1 MRPGEPARMQATIN
15 VTPLVDVVLV
25 LLIIF
30 MVVAPGMMKPGPEI
44 DLPNTAKPPEQGDAR
59 ERLLVTVDERGA
71 LWIDDQQVTPDRFG
85 DSLRL
90 AAGGMSDAKVVI
102 QGDASLRFG
111 DVRHTMVAVEEAG
124 FKDVG
129 LIAERAG
136 SKAQGN

>member
-1 MRPGEPARMQATIN
+1 MQATIN

-30 MVVAPGMMKPGPEI
+30 MVVAPGMMKPGPEV
-44 DLPNTAKPPEQGDAR
+44 DLPKTSTPPEQGDAR
-59 ERLLVTVDERGA
+59 DRLLVTIDERGA

-90 AAGGMSDAKVVI
+90 AAGGMQDTKVVI

-111 DVRHTMVAVEEAG
+111 DVRHAMVAVEDAG

-129 LIAERAG
+129 LIAQRA
-136 SKAQGN
+136 KAREN

>member
-1 MRPGEPARMQATIN
+1 MRPGEPSRLQASIN

-30 MVVAPGMMKPGPEI
+30 MVVAPGMMKPGPEV
-44 DLPNTAKPPEQGDAR
+44 DLPKTSAPPEQGDAR
-59 ERLLVTVDERGA
+59 DRLLVTIDAQGA
-71 LWIDDQQVTPDRFG
+71 LWIDDQEVTPDRFA

-90 AAGGMSDAKVVI
+90 AAGGMQDTKVVI

-111 DVRHTMVAVEEAG
+111 DVRHAMVAVEDAG

-129 LIAERAG
+129 LIAQRAG
-136 SKAQGN
+136 QARRK

>member
-1 MRPGEPARMQATIN
+1 MRPGEPSRMQASIN

-30 MVVAPGMMKPGPEI
+30 MVVAPGMMKPGPEV
-44 DLPNTAKPPEQGDAR
+44 DLPKTNTPPEQGDAR
-59 ERLLVTVDERGA
+59 DRLLVTIDAQGM
-71 LWIDDQQVTPDRFG
+71 LWIDDQKVTPESFG

-90 AAGGMSDAKVVI
+90 AAGGMQDTKVVI

-111 DVRHTMVAVEEAG
+111 DVRHAMVAVEDAG

-129 LIAERAG
+129 LIAQRA
-136 SKAQGN
+136 KAREN

>member
-30 MVVAPGMMKPGPEI
+30 MVVAPGMMKPGPEV
-44 DLPNTAKPPEQGDAR
+44 DLPKTSTPPEQGDAR
-59 ERLLVTVDERGA
+59 DRLLVTIDERGA

-90 AAGGMSDAKVVI
+90 AAGGMQDTKVVI
-102 QGDASLRFG
+102 QGDARLRFG
-111 DVRHTMVAVEEAG
+111 DVRHAMVAVEEAG

-136 SKAQGN
+136 KAQRN

>member
-1 MRPGEPARMQATIN
+1 MRPGEPSRLQASIN

-30 MVVAPGMMKPGPEI
+30 MVVAPGMMKPGPEV
-44 DLPNTAKPPEQGDAR
+44 DLPKTGTPPEQGDAR
-59 ERLLVTVDERGA
+59 DRLLVTIDAQGT
-71 LWIDDQQVTPDRFG
+71 LWIDDQKVTPDGFG

-90 AAGGMSDAKVVI
+90 AAGGMQDTKVVI

-111 DVRHTMVAVEEAG
+111 DVRHAMVAVEDAG

-129 LIAERAG
+129 LIAQRA
-136 SKAQGN
+136 KTREN

>member
-1 MRPGEPARMQATIN
+1 MRPGEPSRMQASIN

-30 MVVAPGMMKPGPEI
+30 MVVAPGMMKPGPEV
-44 DLPNTAKPPEQGDAR
+44 DLPKTNTPPEQGDAR
-59 ERLLVTVDERGA
+59 DRLLVTIDERGA

-90 AAGGMSDAKVVI
+90 AAGGMQDTKVVI

-111 DVRHTMVAVEEAG
+111 DVRHAMVAVEDAG

-129 LIAERAG
+129 LIAQRA
-136 SKAQGN
+136 KAREN

>member
-1 MRPGEPARMQATIN
+1 MQATIN

-71 LWIDDQQVTPDRFG
+71 LWIDDQQVMPDRFG

>member
-1 MRPGEPARMQATIN
+1 MRPGEPSRLQASIN

-30 MVVAPGMMKPGPEI
+30 MVVAPGMMKPGPEV
-44 DLPNTAKPPEQGDAR
+44 DLPKTSTPPEQGDAR
-59 ERLLVTVDERGA
+59 DRLLVTIDERGA

-90 AAGGMSDAKVVI
+90 AAGGMQDTKVVI

-111 DVRHTMVAVEEAG
+111 DVRHAMVAVEDAG

-129 LIAERAG
+129 LIAQRA
-136 SKAQGN
+136 KAREN

>member
-1 MRPGEPARMQATIN
+1 MRPGEPSRLQASIN

-30 MVVAPGMMKPGPEI
+30 MVVAPGMMKPGPEV
-44 DLPNTAKPPEQGDAR
+44 DLPKTNTPPEQGDAR
-59 ERLLVTVDERGA
+59 DRLLVTIDERGA

-90 AAGGMSDAKVVI
+90 AAGGMQDTKVVI

-111 DVRHTMVAVEEAG
+111 DVRHAMVAVEDAG

-129 LIAERAG
+129 LIAQRA
-136 SKAQGN
+136 KAREN